1 MMIKYNI
8 RYIPSE
14 YTYRFLSGYSCDQV
28 ICSRV
33 LFADDEEEVIIL
45 FNDLH
50 SESHIVSIT
59 KRDKL

>member
-33 LFADDEEEVIIL
+33 LFADNDEEVIIL

-50 SESHIVSIT
+50 NESHILSIA
-59 KRDKL
+59 RGI